1 MEIIMD
7 NKGFVNGNEK
17 KMCSQL
23 NSAIIE
29 EDLGFIERFTFGDG
43 DR

>member
-29 EDLGFIERFTFGDG
+29 EDLGIIR
-43 DR
+43 